1 MPLDVSPQADGT
13 IPVQAQKVLLAMGQ
27 WLKTNGEA
35 IYGTRPWTVY
45 GEGPT
50 KGKRGGFSE
59 GADKGF
65 TSKDIRFTTTGNILY
80 AIALDWPKEGEL
92 LIKSLA
98 TLAGRIDSVRF
109 VGCNDAIVWSQQ
121 DNGLSVTLP
130 AKKPC
135 DHAFV
140 LKIEG
145 QSLKAAAADD
155 AIQPAADRSLLLEPG
170 AAELHGDQIRTEENH
185 GHEYIAAWDKPADWA
200 SWKIL
205 PTGKTSYEVRVV
217 CSTANGDTDF
227 VVDLAGQKLH
237 GRAKQTKSWYDYETV
252 TPGKVRIDNGGPRQ
266 LVIRVANPAK
276 WKPLNVRD
284 IRLCPIDQ

>member
-1 MPLDVSPQADGT
+1 MPYPWLTDTALAEWFNQRNAPYRSADYMITILADIVAKNGCMLLDVSPEADGT

-27 WLKTNGEA
+27 WLKINGEA

-65 TSKDIRFTTTGNILY
+65 TSKDIRFTTKGNTLY

-98 TLAGRIDSVRF
+98 TLAGKIDSVRL
-109 VGCNDAIVWSQQ
+109 VGCNDAIVWSQR

-155 AIQPAADRSLLLEPG
+155 AIQPVADRSLLLAPG
-170 AAELHGDQIRTEENH
+170 AIRRTVE
-185 GHEYIAAWDKPADWA
+185 
-200 SWKIL
+200 SWR
-205 PTGKTSYEVRVV
+205 VRMPE
-217 CSTANGDTDF
+217 
-227 VVDLAGQKLH
+227 
-237 GRAKQTKSWYDYETV
+237 R
-252 TPGKVRIDNGGPRQ
+252 
-266 LVIRVANPAK
+266 
-276 WKPLNVRD
+276 
-284 IRLCPIDQ
+284 